1 MPINWLFTEPL
12 FFVAWVVA
20 IVTALTIHEFSHAFT
35 AYLLGD
41 HTAKEDGRISFN
53 PLTHIDPLG
62 FFMLLI
68 AGFGWA
74 KPVSVNPYNLRQPRS
89 GIALVSLAGPLANLV
104 CVFIFA
110 LLFKFL
116 SPILGINNLLSNF
129 LFMMTLINISLF
141 VFNLIPIPPLDGSK
155 VLFSLL
161 PDSRFAEFKYKFSVN
176 GPWILLM
183 IIIFDSITGAGIFS
197 RLFGFMVD
205 LISRLIQ

>member
-1 MPINWLFTEPL
+1 MPINWLFSEPL
-12 FFVAWVVA
+12 FFFAWVVA
-20 IVTALTIHEFSHAFT
+20 IVAALTIHEFAHAFS

-41 HTAKEDGRISFN
+41 HTAKEDGRITLN

-62 FFMLLI
+62 FMMLLV

-89 GIALVSLAGPLANLV
+89 GIAIVSLAGPLANLV
-104 CVFIFA
+104 CVLIFA
-110 LLFKFL
+110 MLFKFL
-116 SPILGINNLLSNF
+116 SPILGPDNLLSNF

-141 VFNLIPIPPLDGSK
+141 TFNLIPIPPLDGSK

-161 PDSRFAEFKYKFSVN
+161 PDSKFAEFKYKFSIN

-183 IIIFDSITGAGIFS
+183 LVILDAVSGIGIFS
-197 RLFGFMVD
+197 SIFNFIVNLLGKI
-205 LISRLIQ
+205 L

>member
-1 MPINWLFTEPL
+1 MPINWLFAEPL
-12 FFVAWVVA
+12 FFIAWVFA
-20 IVTALTIHEFSHAFT
+20 IVVALTIHEFAHAFS

-74 KPVSVNPYNLRQPRS
+74 KPVSINPYNLRQPRS
-89 GIALVSLAGPLANLV
+89 GIALVSLAGPLANLI
-104 CVFIFA
+104 CVFIFV

-116 SPILGINNLLSNF
+116 SPVLGINNLLYNF
-129 LFMMTLINISLF
+129 LFMMIYINISLF

-161 PDSRFAEFKYKFSVN
+161 PDSHFAEFKYKFSIN

-197 RLFGFMVD
+197 WLFNFIIDFV
-205 LISRLIQ
+205 SRLI

>member
-1 MPINWLFTEPL
+1 MPINWLFSEPL
-12 FFVAWVVA
+12 FFFAWVVA
-20 IVTALTIHEFSHAFT
+20 IVAALTIHEFAHAFS

-41 HTAKEDGRISFN
+41 HTAKEDGRITLN

-62 FFMLLI
+62 FMILLV

-89 GIALVSLAGPLANLV
+89 GIAIVSLAGPLANLV
-104 CVFIFA
+104 CVLIFA
-110 LLFKFL
+110 ILFKFL
-116 SPILGINNLLSNF
+116 SPILGPDNLLSNF

-141 VFNLIPIPPLDGSK
+141 AFNLIPIPPLDGSK

-161 PDSRFAEFKYKFSVN
+161 PDSRFAEFKYKFSIN

-183 IIIFDSITGAGIFS
+183 LVILDAVSGIGIFS
-197 RLFGFMVD
+197 SIFNFIVNLLGKI
-205 LISRLIQ
+205 L